1 MYKTNPGKFNKRVTL
16 LRCEPAE
23 RDEMGGLREREY
35 EAVGSFWAMQ
45 RDKTSTYKQV
55 IGDYVTVNTCYFVLR
70 DISSTYPLTTD
81 WRLQYA
87 GYTYVINSIT
97 KLDDSIPHY
106 LEIEATRLGGI
117 G

>member
-1 MYKTNPGKFNKRVTL
+1 MNPGKINKKITL

-23 RDEMGGLREREY
+23 RDEMGGLRESDY

-45 RDKTSTYKQV
+45 RDKTSTHKQV

-70 DISSTYPLTTD
+70 DITVSYPLTTD
-81 WRLQYA
+81 WRVLYD

-97 KLDDSIPHY
+97 RLADSVPYY
-106 LEIEATRLGGI
+106 LEIEATRLGGL